1 MRIHRVLLLVLVLLL
16 AGLLTACEEEDSADT
31 LDTPE
36 TPAEI
41 AETVLEAIND
51 GDMVLAEQYLCEK
64 DIATLQENPP
74 TDTYPQFTRINCGGN
89 ETIVTCRYT
98 ISINNQSVESGVEA
112 VFDVQDTGTKICA
125 VED

>member
-1 MRIHRVLLLVLVLLL
+1 MHIHRALLLVIILLL
-16 AGLLTACEEEDSADT
+16 AGLLTACENEKATDTSDT
-31 LDTPE
+31 LE

-51 GDMVLAEQYLCEK
+51 GNMALAEQYFCEK

-74 TDTYPQFTRINCGGN
+74 TDIYPQFTRINCGGN

-112 VFDVQDTGTKICA
+112 TFDVQDTGTKICA